1 MAHRNGVTSIVLC
14 NNMLITA
21 SFDHYIVAWDFP
33 AMLLRIEEKKLMRLA
48 DIESRKIE
56 VYHRLMDEKNS
67 RKNQKKAGYFG
78 SKKNKSKSKNKS

>member
-1 MAHRNGVTSIVLC
+1 
-14 NNMLITA
+14 MLISA